1 MTQKD
6 KDAVIAALEELKG
19 DGTGLVAMTVEDCIA
34 VVNGLPVGDG
44 WTAVTEGL
52 PEDDLPKGSK
62 VKQIKVLTALRS
74 DNGVRTVRS
83 QMRYRMTWYNSA
95 PWAWKLS
102 GSEITHWM
110 PLPEPPKGGKTDA

>member
-44 WTAVTEGL
+44 WVSVTERL
-52 PEDDLPKGSK
+52 PTQQEWLEAMNSSFLCHVRVPVPGGVAEDRIMIIPYTPYSGWEC
-62 VKQIKVLTALRS
+62 Q
-74 DNGVRTVRS
+74 GVIIV
-83 QMRYRMTWYNSA
+83 
-95 PWAWKLS
+95 
-102 GSEITHWM
+102 GWM
-110 PLPEPPKGGKTDA
+110 PLPELLRAEVD